1 MKLVH
6 CCDKISCVWSS
17 VATAWNSLCLLDGT
31 LLLNGF
37 LFFLFQNRKNMQSVC
52 PGQHCA
58 ECCWSCRG
66 FGTALG
72 CWKALEMCWC
82 LELTMPVAGL
92 TEVYTN
98 ALQSL
103 LAENQLGFGQTMFVD
118 SLNYTDTTE
127 TGLVLRWM
135 RGNPFYIWA
144 ARW

>member
-6 CCDKISCVWSS
+6 CCDKISCVWSL
-17 VATAWNSLCLLDGT
+17 VATAWNSVFAGWHIVIKWLP
-31 LLLNGF
+31 F
-37 LFFLFQNRKNMQSVC
+37 LIFQNRKSLQSVC
-52 PGQHCA
+52 WGQRCA
-58 ECCWSCRG
+58 ECCWSCLR
-66 FGTALG
+66 FGIALG
-72 CWKALEMCWC
+72 CWEALEMCWC

-92 TEVYTN
+92 TEVYMN

-103 LAENQLGFGQTMFVD
+103 LAENQLGFGQTMVVD

-135 RGNPFYIWA
+135 RGNPLYMWA